1 MSCQSYFLLLGA
13 RGRLR
18 TGRTRSSSALMSH
31 TMPLRWPDVA
41 SASRGLGA
49 NSTDGT
55 YAKHRGRKVMRRLQ
69 LTRRF

>member
-1 MSCQSYFLLLGA
+1 
-13 RGRLR
+13 
-18 TGRTRSSSALMSH
+18 MSH